1 MDEIHVSIDVDKWEY
16 GRTDGG
22 QLTSPLLKSAYA
34 HIEFTDHHELRRVYA
49 IAQEYIEPDH
59 NGQPEFISRGKYI
72 FFQSKEDRD
81 LVETLRLLH

>member
-22 QLTSPLLKSAYA
+22 QLTSPLLKTTYA
-34 HIEFTDHHELRRVYA
+34 HIEFSDHQELRRVMR

-59 NGQPEFISRGKYI
+59 NGQPEFIHRGKYL

-81 LVETLRLLH
+81 LVDTLRLLY